1 MCSSCGLTEV
11 PLAISSCTFL
21 EELDI
26 HGNPLAT
33 GTLPSFLGTLPSLF
47 VLIADACGLTS
58 IPSSLSHLSRLH
70 TLAIRDNRLRSLPSW
85 FSRLTSLET
94 LLVEGNPLHW
104 QFQNLV
110 RPLIGN
116 LTDSP
121 EQSDQRRVVSPLPP
135 TLPLHSESLPTSRS
149 RTPSGADDESSNR
162 SLSLPPG
169 LADSPTV
176 ASFRHLSPPD
186 PGHFPASAP
195 PQQSTFAE
203 LSPGSINE
211 RDESPL
217 PSPATIVPSPLRS
230 PPPPTEPPSTAS
242 SPAVNG
248 NGREKKTWGRLFK
261 KVSSSRMNSKR
272 PGALEA
278 ETRTFSTPV
287 TRAEESQV
295 EEKSGGLFG
304 SRKPFRKK
312 TSRPPVPQALSV
324 RTDSPTPVNNKRRSF
339 LMLDSYKTSSDAG
352 SLRQLP
358 SPTPQNHQVALRSV
372 LAYLRDLDDLSE
384 DLSLPNIALDTSTT
398 PPLRHSPSLGALSPT
413 PPRIDSPDMRRAQST
428 RRPFTPRSP
437 RPSSSRLSEYYEDSH
452 DSSSGRAT
460 PLPGGTFS
468 PLPGSTSSSGPIKTK
483 DDPVRRKAVL
493 EEIVQ
498 TEQTYLKGLEELCG
512 IYVASSA
519 KTVSSNGGRKDPVL
533 PVAERRA
540 VFGNIVS
547 LSFALSMV
555 PAHSSLSLLQ
565 EAIRDFHGT
574 IFLPDL
580 LAAVRAGGDS
590 AIVAARVGEV
600 FRQHGSFLKIYSA
613 YVNGFDASLA
623 QIQTWAAS
631 STSGRPSTA
640 SGTSSSSTMFDAASQ
655 IGSNL
660 SQSQKKRI
668 KSWMKVSRAFT
679 LSGYLTVAELYDLH
693 TALSSPP
700 FALPNLTRILP
711 PPPGPTYPSLPAT
724 PRITPR
730 LYSRS
735 NLRLS
740 SSFLR
745 IPRFLLSTS
754 RTAPNN
760 RLCSSRNGLGRYHTE
775 RIETRN
781 RRTSTTP
788 RVARQDR

>member
-1 MCSSCGLTEV
+1 M
-11 PLAISSCTFL
+11 
-21 EELDI
+21 
-26 HGNPLAT
+26 
-33 GTLPSFLGTLPSLF
+33 
-47 VLIADACGLTS
+47 
-58 IPSSLSHLSRLH
+58 
-70 TLAIRDNRLRSLPSW
+70 
-85 FSRLTSLET
+85 
-94 LLVEGNPLHW
+94 
-104 QFQNLV
+104 
-110 RPLIGN
+110 
-116 LTDSP
+116 
-121 EQSDQRRVVSPLPP
+121 
-135 TLPLHSESLPTSRS
+135 
-149 RTPSGADDESSNR
+149 
-162 SLSLPPG
+162 
-169 LADSPTV
+169 
-176 ASFRHLSPPD
+176 
-186 PGHFPASAP
+186 
-195 PQQSTFAE
+195 
-203 LSPGSINE
+203 NE
-211 RDESPL
+211 IDESPL
-217 PSPATIVPSPLRS
+217 PSPATIVPSRS
-230 PPPPTEPPSTAS
+230 PLPPSEPASTMS
-242 SPAVNG
+242 SPIVNG
-248 NGREKKTWGRLFK
+248 NGREKKSWGRLFK

-304 SRKPFRKK
+304 SRKTFRKK

-324 RTDSPTPVNNKRRSF
+324 LTDSPTQVNKRRSF
-339 LMLDSYKTSSDAG
+339 LMLDAYKTPTDSG

-384 DLSLPNIALDTSTT
+384 DLSLPNISLDSSPT

-413 PPRIDSPDMRRAQST
+413 PPRIDSPDIRRAQST
-428 RRPFTPRSP
+428 RRPFTSRSP
-437 RPSSSRLSEYYEDSH
+437 RPSSSRLSEYYEDSN

-468 PLPGSTSSSGPIKTK
+468 PLPGSTSSSEPIKTK

-547 LSFALSMV
+547 ILCPFSRVFFTHLV
-555 PAHSSLSLLQ
+555 SSRTQ
-565 EAIRDFHGT
+565 EAIRDFHAT

-580 LAAVRAGGDS
+580 LAAVRTGGDS
-590 AIVAARVGEV
+590 TIVAGRVGEV

-668 KSWMKVSRAFT
+668 KSWMKVR
-679 LSGYLTVAELYDLH
+679 TV
-693 TALSSPP
+693 
-700 FALPNLTRILP
+700 
-711 PPPGPTYPSLPAT
+711 
-724 PRITPR
+724 
-730 LYSRS
+730 LYSQ
-735 NLRLS
+735 RL
-740 SSFLR
+740 
-745 IPRFLLSTS
+745 
-754 RTAPNN
+754 
-760 RLCSSRNGLGRYHTE
+760 
-775 RIETRN
+775 
-781 RRTSTTP
+781 
-788 RVARQDR
+788 

>member
-1 MCSSCGLTEV
+1 MCGL
-11 PLAISSCTFL
+11 S
-21 EELDI
+21 
-26 HGNPLAT
+26 
-33 GTLPSFLGTLPSLF
+33 
-47 VLIADACGLTS
+47 S

-121 EQSDQRRVVSPLPP
+121 EQSDYAQPRRTVSPLPP
-135 TLPLHSESLPTSRS
+135 TLPPDSQSLPTSRS
-149 RTPSGADDESSNR
+149 RTPSGADDESSNK

-203 LSPGSINE
+203 LSPGAMNE
-211 RDESPL
+211 IDESPL
-217 PSPATIVPSPLRS
+217 PSPATIVPSRS
-230 PPPPTEPPSTAS
+230 PLPPSEPASTMS
-242 SPAVNG
+242 SPIVNG
-248 NGREKKTWGRLFK
+248 NGREKKSWGRLFK

-304 SRKPFRKK
+304 SRKTFRKK

-324 RTDSPTPVNNKRRSF
+324 LTDSPTQVNKRRSF
-339 LMLDSYKTSSDAG
+339 LMLDAYKTPTDSG

-384 DLSLPNIALDTSTT
+384 DLSLPNISLDSSPT

-413 PPRIDSPDMRRAQST
+413 PPRIDSPDIRRAQST
-428 RRPFTPRSP
+428 RRPFTSRSP
-437 RPSSSRLSEYYEDSH
+437 RPSSSRLSEYYEDSN

-468 PLPGSTSSSGPIKTK
+468 PLPGSTSSSEPIKTK

-547 LSFALSMV
+547 ILCPFSRVFFTHLV
-555 PAHSSLSLLQ
+555 SSRTQ
-565 EAIRDFHGT
+565 EAIRDFHAT

-580 LAAVRAGGDS
+580 LAAVRTGGDS
-590 AIVAARVGEV
+590 TIVAGRVGEV

-668 KSWMKVSRAFT
+668 KSWMKVR
-679 LSGYLTVAELYDLH
+679 TV
-693 TALSSPP
+693 
-700 FALPNLTRILP
+700 
-711 PPPGPTYPSLPAT
+711 
-724 PRITPR
+724 
-730 LYSRS
+730 LYSQ
-735 NLRLS
+735 RL
-740 SSFLR
+740 
-745 IPRFLLSTS
+745 
-754 RTAPNN
+754 
-760 RLCSSRNGLGRYHTE
+760 
-775 RIETRN
+775 
-781 RRTSTTP
+781 
-788 RVARQDR
+788 